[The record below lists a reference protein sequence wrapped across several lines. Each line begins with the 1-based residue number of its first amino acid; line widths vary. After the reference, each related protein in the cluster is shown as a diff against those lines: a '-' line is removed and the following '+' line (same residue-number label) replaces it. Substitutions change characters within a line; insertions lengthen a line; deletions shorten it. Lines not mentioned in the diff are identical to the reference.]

1 MTEPMPNPVTTPPES
16 VESPHF
22 SSIALIGA
30 GMIGASLAK
39 SIRYTGLAKRIQ
51 VLERDAAR
59 VAEVVAEGF
68 ADFATTE
75 PAEAVQGAELVLL
88 CTNVAAYA
96 GLVRRLAPHLAA
108 QAIVSDVGSV
118 KASVLKE
125 VPPLLPDPCR
135 FVAAHPIA
143 GMEKSGPTA
152 GIERLF
158 ERRWCILTPT
168 KETAPDALARVDA
181 FWRALGAQVTQ
192 MDAEAHDRVLAITSH
207 LPHLIAYSIVDTAAQ
222 LETSLQR
229 DIIQYSASGFR
240 DFTRIAGSDPLM
252 WRDIFMANGEAVLD
266 VLQRFQED
274 LIGLQR
280 AIRQKDAKLLETTFR
295 RTRRIRK
302 AIIEEGQAGQFEPRE
317 PEITAQSPTV
327 KPTAPEAD

>member
-1 MTEPMPNPVTTPPES
+1 M
-16 VESPHF
+16 H
-22 SSIALIGA
+22 
-30 GMIGASLAK
+30 
-39 SIRYTGLAKRIQ
+39 
-51 VLERDAAR
+51 
-59 VAEVVAEGF
+59 
-68 ADFATTE
+68 
-75 PAEAVQGAELVLL
+75 
-88 CTNVAAYA
+88 
-96 GLVRRLAPHLAA
+96 
-108 QAIVSDVGSV
+108 
-118 KASVLKE
+118 
-125 VPPLLPDPCR
+125 PD
-135 FVAAHPIA
+135 
-143 GMEKSGPTA
+143 
-152 GIERLF
+152 
-158 ERRWCILTPT
+158 PT
-168 KETAPDALARVDA
+168 KETDPDALARVDA

-317 PEITAQSPTV
+317 PEITAQFPAATPTV
-327 KPTAPEAD
+327 PEAD